1 MVLVA
6 DVDAVDLDDT
16 VSLPHAGRL
25 RRAARVHLADELA
38 GPRLLRVQV
47 EAVPVERGGLWAE
60 EEEEEDGRRFM
71 RICLY
76 FVLGILSRS
85 MDDNCHI
92 LFSNIEKIKQRVI
105 NMRSNF
111 DH

>member
-6 DVDAVDLDDT
+6 DVDAVDLDDA

-60 EEEEEDGRRFM
+60 EGRFI

-76 FVLGILSRS
+76 FVLGILFRS
-85 MDDNCHI
+85 MNDI
-92 LFSNIEKIKQRVI
+92 
-105 NMRSNF
+105 
-111 DH
+111 

>member
-47 EAVPVERGGLWAE
+47 EAVPVERGGLWGGGGG
-60 EEEEEDGRRFM
+60 EEDSCGFA
-71 RICLY
+71 CTL
-76 FVLGILSRS
+76 
-85 MDDNCHI
+85 C
-92 LFSNIEKIKQRVI
+92 
-105 NMRSNF
+105 
-111 DH
+111 